1 MTAKWMVYTGIS
13 CYLYK
18 YAKVWTFN
26 LVLIP
31 NPWQVTLT
39 PLRNISHM
47 VRCSVLNCKRER
59 KYVWNKLNQRFL
71 NNQRKYFY
79 FVMMYFS
86 HLLSNNFNDEWIFL
100 GTKEG
105 LGFGSFHY
113 QVPGQYFSCFNRNVL
128 LDMKSENLHRKLI
141 CSGAV
146 TDLNVRLPGSKHRYW
161 NSKVGIWCHT
171 YALCTY
177 LLPSCSPSLH

>member
-13 CYLYK
+13 RYLYK
-18 YAKVWTFN
+18 YVKVWTFN

-47 VRCSVLNCKRER
+47 VRCSVLYCKRE
-59 KYVWNKLNQRFL
+59 KICMKQIKSEIL
-71 NNQRKYFY
+71 NNQRKYFN
-79 FVMMYFS
+79 FVMTYFS
-86 HLLSNNFNDEWIFL
+86 HFLSNNFNDEWIFL

-113 QVPGQYFSCFNRNVL
+113 EVLGQHFACINWNVL
-128 LDMKSENLHRKLI
+128 LDMKSENLHRKPI
-141 CSGAV
+141 CCGAV
-146 TDLNVRLPGSKHRYW
+146 TELNVRLPRH
-161 NSKVGIWCHT
+161 
-171 YALCTY
+171 
-177 LLPSCSPSLH
+177 